1 MFELKPLSR
10 EAIPAAMAR
19 VERYRLLNEPRSAAS
34 ICRDVLQVEPD
45 HHQAQIH
52 LILSLTDQFPET
64 LQVFQEALAAAAAA
78 LDAEYDREYYS
89 GIVCERRAY
98 ALRGRGVP
106 RSGFVVYEQ
115 LRDAMDAYD
124 RAEKVRPPENDD
136 AILRWNTCARVIMEH
151 ESIRPEE
158 VAAAP
163 LQLE

>member
-45 HHQAQIH
+45 HHEAQIH

-64 LQVFQEALAAAAAA
+64 MQVFQEARDAAAA
-78 LDAEYDREYYS
+78 LGAEYDREYYS

-98 ALRGRGVP
+98 AQLGRGAP
-106 RSGFVVYEQ
+106 GSGCVVYEQ

-136 AILRWNTCARVIMEH
+136 AILRWNTCARVIMDH
-151 ESIRPEE
+151 ENIRPEE
-158 VAAAP
+158 VATAP